1 MNTSLSSL
9 RFETETGEYSYLSI
23 HGSSCKVYMLPLKIR
38 TFFIVIDDIDGQT
51 IIVTYSRET

>member
-1 MNTSLSSL
+1 M